1 MYHRSDRMARVYND
15 TSNGVDGVCF
25 DLVTDHFLSPEFE
38 VVIMKK
44 EVGILLAVVVLVII
58 GGVIGASYYRGSV
71 QSKPVTTDKP
81 DLTNV
86 LVRPDSP
93 TLGPENAKVTVVEF
107 LDPECES
114 CGAFAPQVKSMLK
127 EYEGKI
133 RFVVRYMP
141 LHRNAKI
148 AAQYTEAAGEQG
160 KYWEMQEKIF
170 AMQGEWG
177 EKHGVAPA
185 APTASVSTLFEKYA
199 KELGL
204 NVEQL
209 NNAAGNPKYAQK
221 ADRDLKDGQAL
232 GVRQTPTFFV
242 NGRRLARLSMP
253 DLKTMINEELA
264 K

>member
-1 MYHRSDRMARVYND
+1 
-15 TSNGVDGVCF
+15 
-25 DLVTDHFLSPEFE
+25 
-38 VVIMKK
+38 MKK
-44 EVGILLAVVVLVII
+44 EVGILLALVVLVII

-71 QSKPVTTDKP
+71 QSTPVTDKP

-93 TLGPENAKVTVVEF
+93 TLGPSDAKVTVVEF

-114 CGAFAPQVKSMLK
+114 CGAFAPQVKTLLK
-127 EYEGKI
+127 EFEGRV

-141 LHRNAKI
+141 LHKNAKL

-160 KYWEMQEKIF
+160 KYWEMQEKLF

-177 EKHGVAPA
+177 DKHGHGPAPA
-185 APTASVSTLFEKYA
+185 TPTPPVSELFEKYA
-199 KELGL
+199 KEIGL
-204 NVEQL
+204 DVQQL
-209 NNAAGNPKYAQK
+209 NTAAGNAKYAQK

-242 NGRRLARLSMP
+242 NGRKLARLSMQ
-253 DLKTMINEELA
+253 DLRSLINEELA